1 MLQTSI
7 RLKNSLFILFFVST
21 CTIMAQAQMSSS
33 SEIQLGLQKLNTL
46 GSVLYIAAHPDDE
59 NTRLLAY
66 LAKERKMRTAY
77 LSLTRGDGGQNL
89 IGSEQGDMLGLI
101 RTEELLAAR
110 RIDGAEQ
117 FFTRA
122 VDFGYS
128 KTPDE
133 TFSIWNK
140 SSILSDVVYAI
151 RKFRPDVIICRFPTT
166 GEGGHGH
173 HTASAILAVEAFDL
187 ATDPNAFPEQLSEV
201 SVWQPK
207 RLFWNTFNFGTTNT
221 TSESQLK
228 IDIGNYNPLL
238 GMGYGEIAA
247 MSRSMHKSQGFGSA
261 ATRGSMLEYFKLLK
275 GDSAKN
281 DLFDGVVT
289 NWSRLPNTSKIAAA
303 IKKLNDNFKGQAPQA
318 SVKELL
324 NLRNLLNAYNSNDP
338 GAKWYVSQKL
348 KEVEHLLVMAMGLW
362 VETTASDY
370 QIIPGKM
377 SEWNTQVILRSATNV
392 KLVSVNLA
400 GISDTLPNSNL
411 EINKAFALKRKMS
424 MPENTNFSEPYW
436 LSNAHEPGT
445 YYVGKTS
452 LIGTPVNPPIFEI
465 TYTFEIDGEK
475 LQITKP
481 LAYKSVDPVKGEV
494 YRPIEVL
501 PAVSVTPMQSLIVFK
516 KDEVKSV
523 FFTVKANTDNV
534 KGKFALIPDENIRFT
549 IYQPDIELKKKNDE
563 VVIEVR
569 VSLLNPGFSGNLNA
583 YVKVNGIDFNKSIQR
598 INYDHIPY
606 RFKLEQASIHVLNLD
621 IQMTKA
627 RIGYIK
633 GAGDEVP
640 ESLMQLGY
648 KVEMLSNEMLKN
660 SDLSVYD
667 AIITGVRAF
676 NTNDQLGLYQNRLSE
691 YVGNG
696 GRFIVQYNTNS
707 RVGPINTGIGPY
719 KFTITRNRV
728 TDEKSKV
735 VFLNDTIGLL
745 KYPNPITE
753 ADFNGWVQERGI
765 YFAGDIDS
773 NYVKVFAM
781 NDPGEK
787 SDQGSLIMARYGKG
801 YFVYTGLAFFRQLPA
816 GVPGAYRLFVNIISQ
831 PVGRP

>member
-7 RLKNSLFILFFVST
+7 RLKNSLFILLLIASTNLLAQTQVSN
-21 CTIMAQAQMSSS
+21 S

-89 IGSEQGDMLGLI
+89 IGSEQGDLLGLI

-128 KTPDE
+128 KTPNE

-140 SSILSDVVYAI
+140 QTILSDVVYAI

-187 ATDPNAFPEQLSEV
+187 AADPKAFPEQLTEV

-228 IDIGNYNPLL
+228 IDIGNYNSLL
-238 GMGYGEIAA
+238 GLGYGEIAA

-261 ATRGSMLEYFKLLK
+261 ATRGTMLEYFKLLK
-275 GDSAKN
+275 GDTAKN
-281 DLFDGVVT
+281 DLFDGVIT
-289 NWSRLPNTSKIAAA
+289 NWSRLPNTSKIAAS
-303 IKKLNDNFKGQAPQA
+303 IKKLNDNFKGQSPQV

-324 NLRNLLNAYNSNDP
+324 NLRKLLNAYSSNDP
-338 GAKWYVSQKL
+338 GAKWYVALKL
-348 KEVEHLLVMAMGLW
+348 KEVEQLLQMTLGLW
-362 VETTASDY
+362 AETTASDY
-370 QIIPGKM
+370 QIIPGKS
-377 SEWNTQVILRSATNV
+377 SEWNTQVIMRSNSNLR
-392 KLVSVNLA
+392 LVSVNLA
-400 GISDTLPNSNL
+400 GISDTIPNSSL
-411 EINKAFALKRKMS
+411 EINKAFVLKRKLKI
-424 MPENTNFSEPYW
+424 PENAVFSEPYW

-452 LIGTPVNPPIFEI
+452 LIGTPVNPPLFEV
-465 TYTFEIDGEK
+465 TYVFEIDGEK
-475 LQITKP
+475 LILTKP

-501 PAVSVTPMQSLIVFK
+501 PAVSVTPMENLVIFK
-516 KDEVKSV
+516 KDEIKSV
-523 FFTVKANTDNV
+523 YFTIKANTDNV
-534 KGKFALIPDENIRFT
+534 KGKFGLIPDDFIRFT
-549 IYQPDIELKKKNDE
+549 ILQPDIELKKKNDE
-563 VVIEVR
+563 VVIEVK
-569 VSLLNPGFSGNLNA
+569 VSLLSSGFSGKLSA
-583 YVKVNGIDFNKSIQR
+583 FVNVDGVEYNKSIQR
-598 INYDHIPY
+598 INYDHIPN
-606 RFKLEQASIHVLNLD
+606 RFKLEQAFIHVINLN
-621 IQMTKA
+621 IQMAQA

-676 NTNDQLGLYQNRLSE
+676 NTNDQLGLYQSRLSE

-728 TDEKSKV
+728 TDEKAKV

-745 KYPNPITE
+745 KYPNRITE
-753 ADFNGWVQERGI
+753 SDFDAWVQERGI
-765 YFAGDIDS
+765 YFAGEIDS
-773 NYVKVFAM
+773 NYVKVFSM

-831 PVGRP
+831 PVGKP